1 MVIKMNEHIEIEYK
15 ILLDENTFYRILQ
28 DYQSLIQRDY
38 IQVNYYFTNTILQ
51 QKKYMLRIREKDNS
65 FELTL
70 KRPIKNY
77 RLETNVLL
85 TPEEKDDFF
94 SHRPITNEII
104 DLLKEDN
111 INPLELENQ
120 FSLKTHRYDII
131 LPEGILSLDENTYC
145 QKHDYEL
152 EFEVNDE
159 QEGYQQFLNIIHQYG
174 LDYTKNCPSKIQR
187 VLASQKEA
195 SH

>member
-1 MVIKMNEHIEIEYK
+1 MNEHIEIEYK
-15 ILLDENTFYRILQ
+15 ILLDENTFYWILQ

-70 KRPIKNY
+70 KRPIKNH

-152 EFEVNDE
+152 EFEVKDE
-159 QEGYQQFLNIIHQYG
+159 QEGYQQFLNIIHQYV
-174 LDYTKNCPSKIQR
+174 LNYTKNCPSKIQR

>member
-1 MVIKMNEHIEIEYK
+1 MNEHIEIEYK
-15 ILLDENTFYRILQ
+15 ILLDENTFYWILQ

-70 KRPIKNY
+70 KRPIKNH

-152 EFEVNDE
+152 EFEVKDE

-187 VLASQKEA
+187 VLASGFVEK
-195 SH
+195 SV

>member
-1 MVIKMNEHIEIEYK
+1 MNEHIEIEYK
-15 ILLDENTFYRILQ
+15 ILLDENTFYWILQ

-70 KRPIKNY
+70 KRPIKNH

>member
-1 MVIKMNEHIEIEYK
+1 MNEHIEIEYK
-15 ILLDENTFYRILQ
+15 ILLDENTFYWILQ

-70 KRPIKNY
+70 KRPIKNH

-152 EFEVNDE
+152 EFEVKDE

-174 LDYTKNCPSKIQR
+174 LNYTKNCPSKIQR
-187 VLASQKEA
+187 VLASGFVEK
-195 SH
+195 SV

>member
-1 MVIKMNEHIEIEYK
+1 M
-15 ILLDENTFYRILQ
+15 
-28 DYQSLIQRDY
+28 
-38 IQVNYYFTNTILQ
+38 
-51 QKKYMLRIREKDNS
+51 
-65 FELTL
+65 
-70 KRPIKNY
+70 
-77 RLETNVLL
+77 LL

-152 EFEVNDE
+152 EFEVKDE

-174 LDYTKNCPSKIQR
+174 LNYTKNCPSKIQR
-187 VLASQKEA
+187 VLASGFVKK
-195 SH
+195 SV

>member
-1 MVIKMNEHIEIEYK
+1 MNEHIEIEYK
-15 ILLDENTFYRILQ
+15 ILLDENTFYWILQ

-70 KRPIKNY
+70 KRPIKNH

-152 EFEVNDE
+152 EFEVKDE

-174 LDYTKNCPSKIQR
+174 LNYTKNCPSKIQR
-187 VLASQKEA
+187 VLASGFVKK
-195 SH
+195 SV

>member
-1 MVIKMNEHIEIEYK
+1 MNEHIEIEYK
-15 ILLDENTFYRILQ
+15 ILLDENTFYWILQ
-28 DYQSLIQRDY
+28 DYQSLIKRDY

-70 KRPIKNY
+70 KRPIKNH

-152 EFEVNDE
+152 EFEVKDE

-174 LDYTKNCPSKIQR
+174 LNYTKNCPSKIQR

>member
-1 MVIKMNEHIEIEYK
+1 MNEHIEIEYK
-15 ILLDENTFYRILQ
+15 ILLDENTFYWILQ
-28 DYQSLIQRDY
+28 DYQSLIQIDY

-70 KRPIKNY
+70 KRPIKNH

-152 EFEVNDE
+152 EFEVKDE

-174 LDYTKNCPSKIQR
+174 LNYTKNCPSKIQR
-187 VLASQKEA
+187 VLASGFVKK
-195 SH
+195 SV

>member
-1 MVIKMNEHIEIEYK
+1 MNEHIEIEYK
-15 ILLDENTFYRILQ
+15 ILLDENTFYWILQ

-70 KRPIKNY
+70 KRPIKNH

-152 EFEVNDE
+152 EFEVKDE

-174 LDYTKNCPSKIQR
+174 LNYTKNCPSKIQR

>member
-1 MVIKMNEHIEIEYK
+1 MNEHIEIEYK
-15 ILLDENTFYRILQ
+15 ILLDENTFYWILQ

-70 KRPIKNY
+70 KRPIKNH

-152 EFEVNDE
+152 EFEVKDE

-174 LDYTKNCPSKIQR
+174 LNYTKNCPSKIQR
-187 VLASQKEA
+187 VLG
-195 SH
+195 